1 MYTSISQRLKTLID
15 SKKTVF
21 TLGDFQSLWGEED
34 RRNVMMTARRMVKR
48 ELLLKLGKGYY
59 AFNKDYNRYELANT
73 IISPSYVSLHSA
85 LLFWGVAFQREET
98 VYSAALFNY
107 EKELDGTLYSYHAM
121 KKELFFDTRGV
132 IVKDYVSIASS
143 ERAILDSFYF
153 GLLVNLDNQE
163 AISRNELLSLS
174 LLYPRSVQKEA
185 MVLSGK
191 L

>member
-21 TLGDFQSLWGEED
+21 TLGDFQSFWGKEN
-34 RRNVMMTARRMVKR
+34 RRNVVMTARRMVKR

-59 AFNKDYNRYELANT
+59 ALNKDYNRYELANT

-85 LLFWGVAFQREET
+85 LLFWGVAFQKEEA
-98 VYSAALFNY
+98 VHSVALFNY
-107 EKELDGTLYSYHAM
+107 EKELDGILYSYHAM

-153 GLLVNLDNQE
+153 GFLVNLDNQE

-174 LLYPRSVQKEA
+174 LLYPRSVQEKAE
-185 MVLSGK
+185 VLSKK